1 MEKAYKEIEE
11 MAILKEG
18 WKAFS
23 DKYGGTWF
31 YWNSLSGSMLLI
43 KEINRVLS
51 KYVNNDY
58 KVLDVGAGRL
68 FYRNLI
74 KNYSNNYKS
83 IDFEKTHED
92 IDYIGTTSKIPL
104 DNNSVDVIFCS
115 QVLEHVPDP
124 SESFKEFNRVLKKG
138 GIAIITVPFL
148 SYLHNEPYD
157 FFRYTKYSLNKMSID
172 SGFEVLEL
180 KEIGGIFS
188 FLGYII
194 GTILISI
201 SWRIP
206 LLNWITYWINYLMQ
220 IFILIFEIII
230 KTEKIFPF
238 NYSLVIKKCEWDE
251 ICNK

>member
-1 MEKAYKEIEE
+1 

-18 WKAFS
+18 WKTFS

-43 KEINRVLS
+43 KEIKRVLS

-68 FYRNLI
+68 FYRDII
-74 KNYSNNYKS
+74 KNYSNNYKGM
-83 IDFEKTHED
+83 DFEKTHED

-104 DNNSVDVIFCS
+104 ENNSVDVIFCS

-124 SESFKEFNRVLKKG
+124 SESFKEFNRILKARG
-138 GIAIITVPFL
+138 TAIITVPFL

-157 FFRYTKYSLNKMSID
+157 FFRYTRHSLSKMSID
-172 SGFEVLEL
+172 NGFEVLEL
-180 KEIGGIFS
+180 KEIGGLLS
-188 FLGYII
+188 FIGYII
-194 GTILISI
+194 GTFLIGI

-206 LLNWITYWINYLMQ
+206 LINWVIYCINYPLQ
-220 IFILIFEIII
+220 IFILLLDKFI
-230 KTEKIFPF
+230 KTKTIFPY
-238 NYSLVIKKCEWDE
+238 NYLLVIKKYE
-251 ICNK
+251 